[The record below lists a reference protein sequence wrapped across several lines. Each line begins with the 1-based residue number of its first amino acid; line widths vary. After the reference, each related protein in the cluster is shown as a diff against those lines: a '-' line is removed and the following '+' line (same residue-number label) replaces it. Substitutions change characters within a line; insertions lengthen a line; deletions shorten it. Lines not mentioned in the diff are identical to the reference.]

1 MGKNLK
7 GKELGKGFSQ
17 RKDGRYIF
25 RFTDRFGNRNTLY
38 NDSLSELKKESKK
51 IVALNDLKLNKN
63 NTNITLNDLYD
74 MAMKSYI
81 PNNLKITSL
90 IVYKRAYEN
99 YIKNTY
105 LGKTKLCNLKVL
117 EIQEF
122 LTDINNSDT
131 PTVAYIL
138 KCMLSQMFNFAVLYE
153 LRDYNPITSIK
164 YKKNDNKEKVESL
177 TDNELN
183 LFIKEATDSKFYN
196 LFILLLNTGLRI
208 SEAIALTEDDIDF
221 ENEIININKQLRI
234 YTGKE
239 IEITKH
245 KYSMTKPKRNSIRK
259 VPMNDTTKEILRNQ
273 IQISKQY
280 KKDIKNNKYHYD
292 KYLNTLDYNN
302 IKNLIFI
309 NKKCF
314 PIKSSIVDYEL
325 YKIKNN
331 IMNKYNMK
339 IKKLSCHVL
348 RHTFTTLCYHG
359 GMNQKLLSII
369 LGHKNISTTNDVYVS
384 AFINGKETQNL
395 LNLN

>member
-63 NTNITLNDLYD
+63 NTNVTLDDLYD

-99 YIKNTY
+99 HIKDTH
-105 LGKTKLCNLKVL
+105 LGKTKLCNIKVL
-117 EIQEF
+117 DIQEY

-153 LRDYNPITSIK
+153 LRDYNPMTSIK

-177 TDNELN
+177 TDYELD
-183 LFIKEATDSKFYN
+183 LFIKESSSSKLYN
-196 LFILLLNTGLRI
+196 LLMLLLNTGLRI

-221 ENEIININKQLRI
+221 ENEVININRQLRV

-245 KYSMTKPKRNSIRK
+245 KYSLIKPKRNSMRK
-259 VPMNDTTKEILRNQ
+259 VPMNDETKEILRNQ
-273 IQISKQY
+273 IQLSKQY
-280 KKDIKNNKYHYD
+280 KKDIKNNKYRYD
-292 KYLNTLDYNN
+292 KYINALDYDN
-302 IKNLIFI
+302 IKNLIFV
-309 NKKCF
+309 NKKCL
-314 PIKSSIVDYEL
+314 PIQSNVTDVEL

-331 IMNKYNMK
+331 ILDKYGIE

-359 GMNQKLLSII
+359 GMNQKLLSTI

-384 AFINGKETQNL
+384 AFVNGKETQNL
-395 LNLN
+395 LKLN